1 MEVGKFYSVGQAA
14 ELLGCDVETVLA
26 WIHSGEL
33 IAVDISKSK
42 KRKRPTWRLPEA
54 ELGRF
59 LITRR
64 NKVAAVA
71 PSVKKQKVAPKQYV

>member
-14 ELLGCDVETVLA
+14 ELLACDVETVLA

-33 IAVDISKSK
+33 VAVDICKSK
-42 KRKRPTWRLPEA
+42 NRKRPTWRLSDA

-64 NKVAAVA
+64 NRVSVVL

>member
-26 WIHSGEL
+26 WIHSSEL
-33 IAVDISKSK
+33 VAVDICKSM
-42 KRKRPTWRLPEA
+42 KRKRPTWRISEA

-59 LITRR
+59 LIARR
-64 NKVAAVA
+64 NRVAVKV